1 MKMVYNKF
9 EQIDHSGKVLV
20 ETFDEKEILATLGRD
35 GDLIRKTRDKE
46 VTINYKWDNDTWKL
60 VQ

>member
-1 MKMVYNKF
+1 MKMVCNKF
-9 EQIDHSGKVLV
+9 EQIDHSGKVV
-20 ETFDEKEILATLGRD
+20 AETFDEKEILATLGRD

-46 VTINYKWDNDTWKL
+46 VIINYKWDNDTWKL